1 MKTSQL
7 ALGCMGM
14 SDVYGPS
21 DEGEGIRTIHA
32 AIERGIQLIDT
43 GDFYGMG
50 HNEMLIGRALEGRR
64 GEVRISV
71 KFGAQRGP
79 DNSWLGYDARP
90 AAVKTWAA
98 YSLKRLGVE
107 HIDVYRPARL
117 DPNVPIE
124 DTMGA
129 IADLIEAGYV
139 KQAGL
144 SEVGIDT
151 IRRAHAVTPIHDL
164 QIEYSIISRKP
175 EEKIFPV
182 LAELGIGATLYGIL
196 SRGLLSGSKPAAKGD
211 FRAHLPRF
219 AGEVGAKNAAVIERF
234 RAFAE
239 KTGRTPAQLALAWVM
254 AKQPRLTPLL
264 GARTTKQ
271 LADLLAVIDRP
282 LTASEVADVEAILP
296 PDAIAGP
303 RYQAAQMAH
312 LDSER

>member
-32 AIERGIQLIDT
+32 AIERGITMIDT

-64 GEVRISV
+64 DKARISV

-219 AGEVGAKNAAVIERF
+219 AGEEGAKNAAVVERF

-239 KTGRTPAQLALAWVM
+239 KTDRTPAQLALAWVM

>member
-32 AIERGIQLIDT
+32 AIERGITMIDT

-64 GEVRISV
+64 DKARISV